1 MTEERIGVVIPAA
14 GEGRRMG
21 GVRKPFLEL
30 RGIPVLQLAMEP
42 FLAHPGVVRVVVALS
57 GDVLGEPPEWL
68 ARMDARVRLVEGGGT
83 RFESVL
89 RGLEGLGEEA
99 DVVVVHDAARPL
111 VTRAMIE
118 RCLSA
123 RTGEEG
129 AVLGRP
135 ATDTLKSVGEGGRIE
150 STPDRSRIW
159 RAETPQVF
167 PFDALLRAY
176 REGVSRGGTFTDDE
190 AVFAAAGGVARMVD
204 GRGPNLK
211 VTHPEDLPLAELLWS
226 GDRGEEGP

>member
-1 MTEERIGVVIPAA
+1 MTDERIGVVIPAA

-21 GVRKPFLEL
+21 GARKPFLEL
-30 RGIPVLQLAMEP
+30 GGMPVLQLAMAP
-42 FLAHPGVVRVVVALS
+42 FLAHPRVVRLVVALS
-57 GDVLGEPPEWL
+57 EEVLAEPPGWL
-68 ARMDARVRLVEGGGT
+68 TGLDARVRLVKGGGT
-83 RFESVL
+83 RFDSVL

-111 VTRAMIE
+111 VTGAMLE

-135 ATDTLKSVGEGGRIE
+135 ATDTMKIVGEGGLIE

-176 REGVSRGGTFTDDE
+176 REAATHGGAFTDDA
-190 AVFAAAGGVARMVD
+190 AVFAAAGGVVRMVD
-204 GRGPNLK
+204 GPGPNLK
-211 VTHPEDLPLAELLWS
+211 VTHPEDLPMAELLRS
-226 GDRGEEGP
+226 GVRGGERL